1 MTNHPNR
8 SGRIA
13 LGIALLAVTLAAAA
27 QQDVKLSGY
36 LSNETAYTFG
46 GENHWSKSRNTLNL
60 AATGS
65 FSESISWKAS
75 GWLRWDPVVQHSDFY
90 PDKVQD
96 DRGFEGLV
104 RETFLDVSLGD
115 WDLRLGRQNIVWG
128 EMVGLF
134 FADVVSARDMREFVL
149 ADFEQLRIPQ
159 WAARAEYF
167 KDDFHAELV
176 WIPYLT
182 YDNIG
187 EPGDDFYPYPPAF
200 PGLGYRILDEKKP
213 RGGDSDDAA
222 GVRLG
227 WIVDGWDING
237 YYYRSTDVQPAFQRS
252 FGLVGGVPT
261 LTYTPTHN
269 RIQQW
274 GLTVGKDIGDGL
286 VFKAEAIYT
295 MGRRYDVLRLSDAD
309 GLVRKDTLDYV
320 LGLDW
325 TPDASNRLN
334 LQFFQRFYQ
343 DHDPDMVPESVES
356 GVSLFYSTKVWGD
369 RLEPEITLI
378 ESLNRGDWLLR
389 PRLTWNVSADL
400 KASVGADILN
410 GPPDA
415 LFGRFTNGDRV
426 YAEVRYD
433 F

>member
-1 MTNHPNR
+1 MANSR
-8 SGRIA
+8 GRP
-13 LGIALLAVTLAAAA
+13 
-27 QQDVKLSGY
+27 KL
-36 LSNETAYTFG
+36 
-46 GENHWSKSRNTLNL
+46 
-60 AATGS
+60 
-65 FSESISWKAS
+65 
-75 GWLRWDPVVQHSDFY
+75 
-90 PDKVQD
+90 PD
-96 DRGFEGLV
+96 GEGLV
-104 RETFLDVSLGD
+104 HVS
-115 WDLRLGRQNIVWG
+115 
-128 EMVGLF
+128 
-134 FADVVSARDMREFVL
+134 
-149 ADFEQLRIPQ
+149 LRIPQ

-167 KDDFHAELV
+167 KDDFHAEFV

-400 KASVGADILN
+400 KASFGADILN

-415 LFGRFTNGDRV
+415 LFGRFTTGDRV

>member
-1 MTNHPNR
+1 MSAALAQDQPLLSVQRLCIHFTGAQGEVQATRDIDFDLKPGER
-8 SGRIA
+8 VGIVGESGCGKTVTGLSILGLLPAQSSRVTGRI
-13 LGIALLAVTLAAAA
+13 
-27 QQDVKLSGY
+27 
-36 LSNETAYTFG
+36 E
-46 GENHWSKSRNTLNL
+46 
-60 AATGS
+60 
-65 FSESISWKAS
+65 
-75 GWLRWDPVVQHSDFY
+75 
-90 PDKVQD
+90 
-96 DRGFEGLV
+96 FEGRNLT
-104 RETFLDVSLGD
+104 EL
-115 WDLRLGRQNIVWG
+115 
-128 EMVGLF
+128 
-134 FADVVSARDMREFVL
+134 SARDMREFVL
-149 ADFEQLRIPQ
+149 ADFEQLHIPQ

-400 KASVGADILN
+400 KASFGADILN